1 MEQRERL
8 NAHISHLINTKSLNW
23 GAAIA
28 AGVVAGVVATTA
40 QIALWW
46 LFLDDALP
54 WNLYRDARLTAAI
67 LMGTEVLPPP
77 STFDWTIMAVATAI
91 HFILSIA
98 YSLLLACLISRLGM
112 TLSLTTGLIY
122 GLGIYVVNMYGVTYI
137 FPWFSEVRDWITIV
151 THAVFGLSLAGTYK
165 ILQIT
170 ARLREDVGE
179 QS

>member
-1 MEQRERL
+1 MVERSL
-8 NAHISHLINTKSLNW
+8 SPSPVKAKSVNW
-23 GAAIA
+23 RAAIA
-28 AGVVAGVVATTA
+28 AGLVAGVVATAA

-67 LMGTEVLPPP
+67 LMGPEVLPPP
-77 STFDWTIMAVATAI
+77 SSFDWTIMAVATAI

-98 YSLLLACLISRLGM
+98 YGLLLACLISRLGM
-112 TLSLTTGLIY
+112 RLSLMTGLIY

-165 ILQIT
+165 TLQIT
-170 ARLREDVGE
+170 ARLREDFGE